1 MLWINNAKIIA
12 AFAVIM
18 LHISSYFLYNSY
30 LDFNWWTA
38 NLFDSSARWCVPVFV
53 MISGYLLL
61 SPEKNYT
68 TLDFYKKRINRII
81 IPLIFWTVF
90 FLAWTIFV
98 AKINKLPSPQFYH
111 LLKQILRGSPYP
123 HMWYLYMIISLYIFT
138 PFLRKLVLTSS
149 RKELFWLTAILF
161 IISCITTIANDFSH
175 SNSSIFLTW
184 FLYYLPYFI
193 AGYLIGYNK
202 ASHNTSLNLTIFILS
217 VIATAAGCFVLT
229 RSFDLTTGLY
239 FYKYLSITVI
249 PMSLSFFS
257 ICRHFDKAFFGD
269 YNLSKLAS
277 LPLLFTRFS

>member
-111 LLKQILRGSPYP
+111 LLKQMEPGY
-123 HMWYLYMIISLYIFT
+123 WY
-138 PFLRKLVLTSS
+138 
-149 RKELFWLTAILF
+149 
-161 IISCITTIANDFSH
+161 
-175 SNSSIFLTW
+175 
-184 FLYYLPYFI
+184 
-193 AGYLIGYNK
+193 
-202 ASHNTSLNLTIFILS
+202 
-217 VIATAAGCFVLT
+217 
-229 RSFDLTTGLY
+229 GL
-239 FYKYLSITVI
+239 
-249 PMSLSFFS
+249 
-257 ICRHFDKAFFGD
+257 
-269 YNLSKLAS
+269 
-277 LPLLFTRFS
+277 